1 VVGARRSGQPSRF
14 SLARHLEMRHV
25 RTRFL
30 LLTAPRT
37 GSTWLVDLLNSHP
50 QITAY
55 GELLLPEGSG
65 ALPGGCQD
73 IPYFTAS
80 LEERGRPRT
89 RAGHVHRKI
98 VFLNELYAE
107 RDGIAAVGFKL
118 TYRQASLNPGL
129 LPYLSL
135 RRVRVVHLIR
145 TNLLD
150 SVVSFEAA
158 QARRVFHVQRGEP
171 LTRVRVRLDADSLLD
186 RLEQHDFSVTR
197 SRARLVTLRFPFM
210 ETFYEELVGSRRDE
224 KLARVLGF
232 LGVPPVVGALESPF
246 VRVNAAPQA
255 ELIENYEEVC
265 GVLAGSRFEWMLK

>member
-1 VVGARRSGQPSRF
+1 MQRSTTP
-14 SLARHLEMRHV
+14 
-25 RTRFL
+25 FL
-30 LLTAPRT
+30 VLTAPRT

-50 QITAY
+50 QVAAY

-65 ALPGGCQD
+65 AIPGGSQD
-73 IPYFTAS
+73 IPYFTAF
-80 LEERGRPRT
+80 LEARGRPRT
-89 RAGHVHRKI
+89 HAARVRRKLA
-98 VFLNELYAE
+98 FLNELYAE

-158 QARRVFHVQRGEP
+158 RARRVFHVQRGEP
-171 LTRVRVRLDADSLLD
+171 LTSVRVHLDPASLLD
-186 RLEQHDFSVTR
+186 RLDQHDFSVTR
-197 SRARLVTLRFPFM
+197 SRVRLSTLRFPFI
-210 ETFYEELVGSRRDE
+210 EIFYEELVGSRRDE
-224 KLARVLGF
+224 KLARVLDF
-232 LGVPPVVGALESPF
+232 LGVRADVGALDSPF

-255 ELIENYEEVC
+255 ELIENYEEVR
-265 GVLAGSRFEWMLK
+265 GVLAGSRFEWMLN